1 MFYTFDSTQSRN
13 ESGSER
19 FKNKKGIFH
28 SNNGGYLHTSKFYQA
43 MDCFVLPSR
52 YEGLPVVGVEAQ
64 AAGVPCV
71 MADVVTPETK
81 ILESTAF
88 VSPEESAMNWAMAV
102 LESTS
107 HYQKKDTS
115 TELRKAGFDIEVE
128 AKKLTDFYEELL
140 K

>member
-1 MFYTFDSTQSRN
+1 MARRGENIHKRKDGRWEGRYIKART
-13 ESGSER
+13 
-19 FKNKKGIFH
+19 
-28 SNNGGYLHTSKFYQA
+28 
-43 MDCFVLPSR
+43 DCFVLPSR